1 MTDVPHGVPY
11 DEPYDEANGV
21 PSGASRDASRDEPE
35 GGLGA
40 DAEPDADRPDEAAP
54 ARGIP
59 QGIQDHR
66 GLRGLGASFRYALE
80 GFYHTIQTQ
89 RSMRIHLVV
98 AVLVLIGGVLI
109 RLNRTE
115 WAIVAICIG
124 LVLASELLN
133 TALEAIVDIAA
144 PTFNLKAKIAKDAA
158 AAAVFVFAVV
168 SVIVGLLVF
177 ITALDRLMS

>member
-1 MTDVPHGVPY
+1 METTPRDRTP
-11 DEPYDEANGV
+11 DEPN
-21 PSGASRDASRDEPE
+21 DEPE
-35 GGLGA
+35 DGLRGN
-40 DAEPDADRPDEAAP
+40 AELDADKTAEAP
-54 ARGIP
+54 LRGIP
-59 QGIQDHR
+59 RGIQDHR

-80 GFYHTIQTQ
+80 GFSHTIRTQ

-109 RLNRTE
+109 RLNRIE
-115 WAIVAICIG
+115 WAIVTICIG

-144 PTFNLKAKIAKDAA
+144 PAFNLKAKIAKDAA

-177 ITALDRLMS
+177 ITALNRLIS